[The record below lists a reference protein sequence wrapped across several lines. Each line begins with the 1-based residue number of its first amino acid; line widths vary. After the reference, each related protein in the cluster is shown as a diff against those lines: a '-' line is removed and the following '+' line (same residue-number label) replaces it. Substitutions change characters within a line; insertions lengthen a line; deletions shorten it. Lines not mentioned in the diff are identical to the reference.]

1 LHPGRSASVHLNDQ
15 AIGYIGELHPKWKQ
29 SYGLTS
35 APVMFELDLA
45 AVATRQLPKL
55 EAVPKVPFVQRDLAV
70 VVKEAV
76 THAQLMDAVSSSQ
89 QSLVKNAALFD
100 VYRAKAGD
108 TSIATDEKSL
118 AVRFTLGDADATLTD
133 AQIEAVMAAVMAA
146 LTAKLGARLR

>member
-1 LHPGRSASVHLNDQ
+1 
-15 AIGYIGELHPKWKQ
+15 
-29 SYGLTS
+29 
-35 APVMFELDLA
+35 
-45 AVATRQLPKL
+45 
-55 EAVPKVPFVQRDLAV
+55 
-70 VVKEAV
+70 
-76 THAQLMDAVSSSQ
+76 MDAVNSSQ